1 MTMYGGDRDDDAE
14 ENEWLNAPLTDP
26 DEDLIHPAVVSWLDM
41 LRQNDDPS
49 WDAIGGNEL
58 IEDGEIDGV
67 PMTPEQMVERQADII
82 REEWSPTTLR
92 NFILNEYYH
101 SDEEA
106 RSGDQQQLGSGRF
119 RDDVEEHIM
128 GYPQNWNRTVEGRDR
143 GGLEQDEEFQEW
155 MRDNDKINFTSKD
168 PLFTASADTIF
179 DTVWGM
185 MKSVEKGKFRGYT
198 RNRISG
204 RAERQG
210 KARAW
215 SQSRKVKRGRT
226 RKRYARNKK
235 RGNVR
240 PQMRRQLGAGGKRE
254 QVKR

>member
-1 MTMYGGDRDDDAE
+1 MTMFGGGRDDDADD
-14 ENEWLNAPLTDP
+14 NPWLNAPLTDP
-26 DEDLIHPAVVSWLDM
+26 NTDSIRPAIVTWLEM
-41 LRQNDDPS
+41 MRRNDAYDPA
-49 WDAIGGNEL
+49 WDRMGGNDEG
-58 IEDGEIDGV
+58 ITIDD
-67 PMTPEQMVERQADII
+67 MTNMIM
-82 REEWSPTTLR
+82 EEGSPTTLR
-92 NFILNEYYH
+92 NMMLNEYEITEH
-101 SDEEA
+101 L
-106 RSGDQQQLGSGRF
+106 LGSEGF
-119 RDDVEEHIM
+119 RDDIEEHIM
-128 GYPQNWNRTVEGRDR
+128 GYPDEFGMGDHLP
-143 GGLEQDEEFQEW
+143 GSSSSSQDDEFQEW
-155 MRDNDKINFTSKD
+155 LHEKDRLNFTSD
-168 PLFTASADTIF
+168 SPIFTASADTIF

-215 SQSRKVKRGRT
+215 SQSRKVKRGKT

>member
-1 MTMYGGDRDDDAE
+1 MTMYGGDRDDDAD
-14 ENEWLNAPLTDP
+14 ENKEFGWLNAPLSEPNRDS
-26 DEDLIHPAVVSWLDM
+26 IRPAVVSWLEM
-41 LRQNDDPS
+41 MRRNDDPS
-49 WDAIGGNEL
+49 WDAMGGNDE
-58 IEDGEIDGV
+58 GV
-67 PMTPEQMVERQADII
+67 TLDDITNI
-82 REEWSPTTLR
+82 IMEEASPTTSR
-92 NFILNEYYH
+92 NLMLNEYDLLDPTGLFTTPATPESEH
-101 SDEEA
+101 E
-106 RSGDQQQLGSGRF
+106 LVGSERF

-128 GYPQNWNRTVEGRDR
+128 GYPRNWNRTGRMNASKP
-143 GGLEQDEEFQEW
+143 L
-155 MRDNDKINFTSKD
+155 NFTSKD

-185 MKSVEKGKFRGYT
+185 MKAEKGKFQGYSK
-198 RNRISG
+198 NRISG

-215 SQSRKVKRGRT
+215 SQSRKVKRGKT

>member
-1 MTMYGGDRDDDAE
+1 MTMYGGDRDDDAD
-14 ENEWLNAPLTDP
+14 EWLNAPLTDP
-26 DEDLIHPAVVSWLDM
+26 EKDSFHPAVVSWLNM

-106 RSGDQQQLGSGRF
+106 RSGGQEVLGSESF
-119 RDDVEEHIM
+119 RNDVEEHIM
-128 GYPQNWNRTVEGRDR
+128 GYPRNWNPGSSHGRDY
-143 GGLEQDEEFQEW
+143 DEIRRNQKE
-155 MRDNDKINFTSKD
+155 INFTSKD

-215 SQSRKVKRGRT
+215 SQSRKVKRGKT

-240 PQMRRQLGAGGKRE
+240 PKMRRQLGAGGERRE
-254 QVKR
+254 VKR

>member
-1 MTMYGGDRDDDAE
+1 MTMFGGGRDDDAD
-14 ENEWLNAPLTDP
+14 ENKEFGWLNAPLSEP
-26 DEDLIHPAVVSWLDM
+26 DRDNIRPVVISWLEM
-41 LRQNDDPS
+41 LRRNEDPS
-49 WDAIGGNEL
+49 WDAMGGNDE
-58 IEDGEIDGV
+58 GV
-67 PMTPEQMVERQADII
+67 TLDDVANII
-82 REEWSPTTLR
+82 MEEASPTTSR
-92 NFILNEYYH
+92 NLMLNEYDVQGG
-101 SDEEA
+101 SRTTAGFDEL
-106 RSGDQQQLGSGRF
+106 LGSESF

-128 GYPQNWNRTVEGRDR
+128 GYPQGWDSGAEHIDELV
-143 GGLEQDEEFQEW
+143 GGNTSRQD
-155 MRDNDKINFTSKD
+155 INFTSKD
-168 PLFTASADTIF
+168 PLFTLSADTIF
-179 DTVWGM
+179 DTVWDM
-185 MKSVEKGKFRGYT
+185 MKTEKGKFRGYT
-198 RNRISG
+198 RNRISD

>member
-1 MTMYGGDRDDDAE
+1 MTMFGGGRDDDAE

-26 DEDLIHPAVVSWLDM
+26 EKDSFHPAVVSWLNM

-101 SDEEA
+101 SDEKA
-106 RSGDQQQLGSGRF
+106 RSGGQEVLGSESF

-128 GYPQNWNRTVEGRDR
+128 GYPRNWNRASRLAQGIITNPYRDH
-143 GGLEQDEEFQEW
+143 DE
-155 MRDNDKINFTSKD
+155 INFTSKD

-215 SQSRKVKRGRT
+215 SQSRKVKRGKT

-240 PQMRRQLGAGGKRE
+240 PKMRRQLGAGGERRE
-254 QVKR
+254 VKR